1 MKKNE
6 TIDNNTLDLDFVRH
20 RRYEDFS
27 MVPTKPYEMLVEEG
41 MLYMEE
47 EEEAIFLAD
56 ITPYESEEIRCATD
70 LWPLNGYFFF
80 IDNIPI
86 HHFVSDNLEL
96 IRDIGFRMFKV
107 DENIALVIDTYGV
120 NYDCKYFLPLYE
132 LLVSRGVVSL

>member
-1 MKKNE
+1 MTENKTISNS
-6 TIDNNTLDLDFVRH
+6 TIDIVSVRH

-27 MVPTKPYEMLVEEG
+27 MVPTKPYEMLVYEG

-56 ITPYESEEIRCATD
+56 ITPYKSEEIRCATD

-107 DENIALVIDTYGV
+107 DENIALVIDAYGL
-120 NYDCKYFLPLYE
+120 NHDIEYFLPLYE
-132 LLVSRGVVSL
+132 LLVSNGVVHL

>member
-1 MKKNE
+1 MTNNE

-20 RRYEDFS
+20 RRYKDFS
-27 MVPTKPYEMLVEEG
+27 MVPTKPYERLVYEG

-56 ITPYESEEIRCATD
+56 ITPYESEEIRRATD

-80 IDNIPI
+80 IDNISI
-86 HHFVSDNLEL
+86 YHFVSDNLEL

-107 DENIALVIDTYGV
+107 DENIALVIDAYGI
-120 NYDCKYFLPLYE
+120 NYDTFYFLPLYE
-132 LLVSRGVVSL
+132 LLVSNGVVSL